1 MTYRIPAIAI
11 VSLALAGAAAGVSTA
26 PVAARQDQAAAKPRL
41 MTVKDTQSFVN
52 VGSPAISPD
61 DKWVL
66 YTQAVRDW
74 NDAQLRTRTHI
85 WRVRMDGT
93 GARQLTF
100 GEANTTSPAWFPDGS
115 KIAFLSSRPTGAA
128 SATSTQPGGNTE
140 GEGPGNQVF
149 FMYTD
154 GGEAWAA
161 TKHEGGVSTFSISPD
176 GKKLL
181 FLAQDP
187 LTPEDRRRRRERDDA
202 VVVDETFRWTHV
214 WYLDIESG
222 KEKRISEGKFVAS
235 DPQWSPDSQSIAF
248 VTRPTTKVDDSAWAD
263 VWLTDLEGRARKF
276 YDNAGPDT
284 SPRWS
289 PDGRTLAIA
298 SKRQAGN
305 TQWYDKLHL
314 FPVAGGAPKILLQ
327 NFDLDL
333 GTPTWSADGKTVYWS
348 TGQGTRT
355 ALFGVDVVT
364 GELTTTRPP
373 VTGVSGAYELSNDN
387 TTWVY
392 THSTGTQPSDLWAA
406 RREGNG
412 YAAPVR
418 LTNSNPWIDKE
429 QVQLGKVETIK
440 WMNSDGGTVEGV
452 LTRPVGFMPGT
463 RYPLIVNPHGGP
475 SGASTEGFSSIN
487 QVLAA
492 NGFLVLQPNFRGS
505 TNYGQKFLNA
515 NQNTWGITDYDDI
528 MKGVDYVI
536 AQGWADPNRLI
547 AYGWSYGGYMTFWM
561 STQTD
566 RFKLISPGAGLTN
579 LYSMYST
586 TDIPAYLGWFFGT
599 PWENQAIYQK
609 LSPIQHV
616 KNVKSKM
623 LIMHGANDA
632 RVPPTQADEF
642 YKALKD
648 LGKDVT
654 YVRYPR
660 QGHGITETRLAMD
673 RLRRYVCAFTDAVSL
688 TATTESCNGA
698 VPAPEPAASGGST
711 RSGGVIDVD
720 LPVSSLRTDGTDLF
734 LDRGVFEVIEVRRR
748 Q

>member
-1 MTYRIPAIAI
+1 
-11 VSLALAGAAAGVSTA
+11 
-26 PVAARQDQAAAKPRL
+26 
-41 MTVKDTQSFVN
+41 
-52 VGSPAISPD
+52 
-61 DKWVL
+61 
-66 YTQAVRDW
+66 
-74 NDAQLRTRTHI
+74 
-85 WRVRMDGT
+85 
-93 GARQLTF
+93 
-100 GEANTTSPAWFPDGS
+100 
-115 KIAFLSSRPTGAA
+115 
-128 SATSTQPGGNTE
+128 
-140 GEGPGNQVF
+140 
-149 FMYTD
+149 
-154 GGEAWAA
+154 
-161 TKHEGGVSTFSISPD
+161 
-176 GKKLL
+176 LL

-187 LTPEDRRRRRERDDA
+187 VTPDDRRRRRERDDA
-202 VVVDETFRWTHV
+202 VVVDESFRWTHV
-214 WYLDIESG
+214 WFLDIETG
-222 KEKRISEGKFVAS
+222 KEKRLSEGRFVAS
-235 DPQWSPDSQSIAF
+235 DPQWSPDSQTIAF

-284 SPRWS
+284 TPRWS

-298 SKRQAGN
+298 SKKQSGN
-305 TQWYDKLHL
+305 TQWFDKLHL
-314 FPVAGGAPKILLQ
+314 FPVAGGPPKVLLQ
-327 NFDLDL
+327 NFDLDF
-333 GTPTWSADGKTVYWS
+333 GEPTWSRDGKIVFWS

-355 ALFGVDVVT
+355 ALFGVDILT

-373 VTGVSGAYELSNDN
+373 AAGVTGSYELSHDN
-387 TTWVY
+387 STWVY
-392 THSTGTQPSDLWAA
+392 THSTGTQSSDLWAA
-406 RREGNG
+406 RRDGSG
-412 YAAPVR
+412 YATPVR
-418 LTNSNPWIDKE
+418 LTNSNPWIEKE
-429 QVQLGKVETIK
+429 QVQLGRVETIK
-440 WMNSDGGTVEGV
+440 WTNSDGATVEGV
-452 LTRPVGFMPGT
+452 LTRPVGFTPGT

-475 SGASTEGFSSIN
+475 SGASTEGFSSTN

-505 TNYGQKFLNA
+505 TGYGQKFLNA

-536 AQGWADPNRLI
+536 AQGWADPNRMI

-616 KNVKSKM
+616 KNVKSKI

-688 TATTESCNGA
+688 ASTTESCK
-698 VPAPEPAASGGST
+698 
-711 RSGGVIDVD
+711 GGVPVADEAGKPGSQEAGKLGIIEVS
-720 LPVSSLRTDGTDLF
+720 LPVSGLRTDGLDEIF
-734 LDRGVFEVIEVRRR
+734 DRGVFEVVEARRKN
-748 Q
+748 

>member
-1 MTYRIPAIAI
+1 MRHHLAIASL
-11 VSLALAGAAAGVSTA
+11 SLALIGAAGSLAPA
-26 PVAARQDQAAAKPRL
+26 PVTAAGQAAKPRL
-41 MTVKDTQSFVN
+41 MTVKDTQSFIA

-66 YTQAVRDW
+66 YTQTVRDW
-74 NDAQLRTRTHI
+74 NDAQLRTKTHL

-100 GEANTTSPAWFPDGS
+100 GEANTTSPAWFPDGT
-115 KIAFLSSRPTGAA
+115 KIAFLSSRSTGAA
-128 SATSTQPGGNTE
+128 PPATPAPGGAAE
-140 GEGPGNQVF
+140 ADGPANQVF

-161 TKHEGGVSTFSISPD
+161 TKHEGGVSSYSVSPD

-181 FLAQDP
+181 FLAQEP

-214 WYLDIESG
+214 WYLDIETG
-222 KEKRISEGKFVAS
+222 KEKRLSDGKFVAS
-235 DPQWSPDSQSIAF
+235 DAQWSPDSQTIAF

-284 SPRWS
+284 TPRWS

-314 FPVAGGAPKILLQ
+314 FPVAGGAPKVLLQ
-327 NFDLDL
+327 NFDLDF
-333 GTPTWSADGKTVYWS
+333 GEPTWSRDGKTVFWS

-355 ALFGVDVVT
+355 ALFGVDILT

-373 VTGVSGAYELSNDN
+373 VAGVTGGYELSHDN

-392 THSTGTQPSDLWAA
+392 THSTGTQSGDLWAA
-406 RREGNG
+406 KRDGSG
-412 YAAPVR
+412 YSTPVR
-418 LTNSNPWIDKE
+418 LTNSNPWIEKE
-429 QVQLGKVETIK
+429 QVQLGRVETIK
-440 WMNSDGGTVEGV
+440 WTNSDGGTIEGV
-452 LTRPVGFMPGT
+452 ITRPVGFAAGT
-463 RYPLIVNPHGGP
+463 RYPLVVNPHGGP
-475 SGASTEGFSSIN
+475 SGASTEAFSSTN

-492 NGFLVLQPNFRGS
+492 NGFLVLQINFRGS
-505 TNYGQKFLNA
+505 TGYGQKHLNA

-536 AQGWADPNRLI
+536 AQGWADPNRMI

-599 PWENQAIYQK
+599 PWENPGVYQK

-616 KNVKSKM
+616 KNVKSKI
-623 LIMHGANDA
+623 LIMHGANDV

-673 RLRRYVCAFTDAVSL
+673 RLRRYVCAFTDAVGVSS
-688 TATTESCNGA
+688 TTESCK
-698 VPAPEPAASGGST
+698 
-711 RSGGVIDVD
+711 GGVPVADEAGKPGSQEAGKDGLIDVN
-720 LPVSSLRTDGTDLF
+720 LPLSGRTTADTLSDH
-734 LDRGVFEVIEVRRR
+734 RIFEVIEIRK
-748 Q
+748 